1 MLLLT
6 AIPALLHAVHNPL
19 LHQCAPRMVDE
30 LKTKLRFVIV
40 AFRADNFVI
49 LSDLP
54 VSAKI
59 GYIGTE

>member
-1 MLLLT
+1 MLLST

-30 LKTKLRFVIV
+30 LKTRLRFV

-54 VSAKI
+54 VSAEI